1 MLSQMSAV
9 TAAMVTADIA
19 VKNNRTESYEVNSE
33 GCEVI
38 IKNARAQS
46 YELDPPAGC
55 DERKKYRAAT
65 SDQVYAANVAEMFLK
80 EPAEVQAAF
89 NDFTDNLMQDPAI
102 NRHCLWHAIRAY
114 KNKNYDIK
122 LQLSLA
128 FIKKTLEYFEP
139 TASTVVDVAT
149 PEQPA
154 AAEAKPV
161 PSEEP
166 AADVV
171 PTAAEEVV
179 APVIKKYRA
188 HNYDTSDQTYAKELL
203 AFFEKEPEHIKTAF
217 NEFTDGLMLEPAI
230 NRFSLLD
237 AISDYHYEIK
247 SNAGYTLSMM
257 FQDKAFNCRPYQAC
271 VIC

>member
-19 VKNNRTESYEVNSE
+19 VKNNRTA

-38 IKNARAQS
+38 IKNAEAQS
-46 YELDPPAGC
+46 YDLDPAAGC

-65 SDQVYAANVAEMFLK
+65 SDQVYADQVYAANVAEMFLK
-80 EPAEVQAAF
+80 EPAEVQSAF
-89 NDFTDNLMQDPAI
+89 NEFTDNLMQDPAI

-122 LQLSLA
+122 FQLSVA
-128 FIKKTLEYFEP
+128 FIQKTLEYFEP
-139 TASTVVDVAT
+139 IASTVDVAT

-154 AAEAKPV
+154 AAEDAM

-166 AADVV
+166 AA
-171 PTAAEEVV
+171 EEVFT
-179 APVIKKYRA
+179 PVIKKYRA
-188 HNYDTSDQTYAKELL
+188 HNYDKSDQTYAKELL
-203 AFFEKEPEHIKTAF
+203 EFFEKEPEHIKTAF

-247 SNAGYTLSMM
+247 SNSGYTLSMM